1 MALSKGLRGRGLPL
15 FTLVVGIL
23 LVPASIGFGYSEHVQ
38 ARTKLSQHVLNVAR
52 EESAALTNYFERAH
66 SIVLLTAQNPAF
78 RTFYEAPGSRKHTVE
93 QNSVA
98 AIRTNRALD
107 FLQDLYPSSI
117 GESCFIDVSGAEN
130 SRVVRGVYAAPDE
143 LSPDESTNPFFG
155 PTFRLEEGQVY
166 QAAPYVSPDTGEWVI
181 SNSTPVPSPDGR
193 GRAIV
198 HFEVTVESFR
208 QQAALLSE
216 DTNVA
221 VVDSMTGQV
230 VIDSSRPQA
239 IGVSLGRG
247 RDPSYLPVLQAK
259 APAGLAE
266 LNGAT
271 AAYRRL
277 PTAPGNANR
286 WVVVATPSDPLS
298 VMDSVGLA
306 PFGMLLAALILLG
319 VGVVNFRSAQR
330 ELTTAAITDGL
341 TGLGNRRKLMA
352 DLAQAVERAT
362 VDRPVLLAI
371 FDLNGFKSYN
381 DTFGHPAGDSLLQR
395 LAKRLDEVVGDR
407 GSTYRLGGDEF
418 CLVSDHAGVGQALVE
433 AANMALSENGEGF
446 SVSSSKGWC
455 VIPGDATDPSDGL
468 RVADTRLYEDKMTRR
483 ASPDRQSRDVLLRA
497 LQERYPELQS
507 HLELVGALSGRVGE
521 AMGLSGEALATIRRA
536 GELHDI
542 GKVAVPDSI
551 LRKPGD
557 LDEEE
562 WEFMRRHALV
572 GSRILAAAPSL
583 AEVARMVR
591 FHHERWDG
599 QGYPSGLRGGAIPLG
614 ARIVAVCDAYHAMTA
629 GNRPYRE
636 PMPHDAAI
644 AELRRCAGTQFDPSV
659 VEAFCEVVTEPDA
672 GDEIVRALL
681 HGHD

>member
-1 MALSKGLRGRGLPL
+1 MPLSKGLRGRGLPL

-23 LVPASIGFGYSEHVQ
+23 LVPASIGFGYSQHVQ
-38 ARTKLSQHVLNVAR
+38 ARTELNQHLLNVAR
-52 EESAALTNYFERAH
+52 EESGALANYFERAR
-66 SIVLLTAQNPAF
+66 SIVLLTAQSPAF
-78 RTFYEAPGSRKHTVE
+78 RGFYEAPGSRRHKVE
-93 QNSVA
+93 QNSAVVVQ
-98 AIRTNRALD
+98 TNRALD
-107 FLQDLYPSSI
+107 FLQDLYPASI
-117 GESCFIDVSGAEN
+117 GESCFIDASGAEN
-130 SRVVRGVYAAPDE
+130 SRVVRGVYAAPTE
-143 LSPDESTNPFFG
+143 LAPDESTNPFFR
-155 PTFRLEEGQVY
+155 PTFGLQEGQVY

-181 SNSTPVPSPDGR
+181 SNSTLVPSSGR
-193 GRAIV
+193 RAIV

-208 QQAALLSE
+208 QQAARLSE
-216 DTNVA
+216 DADVA

-230 VIDSSRPQA
+230 VLDSNLPQA
-239 IGVSLGRG
+239 RGVPLGRG
-247 RDPSYLPVLQAK
+247 RDPGYLPVLQAHNR
-259 APAGLAE
+259 AGLTE
-266 LNGAT
+266 LDGAT
-271 AAYRRL
+271 AAYQRL
-277 PTAPGNANR
+277 PSALGNANR
-286 WVVVATPSDPLS
+286 WVVVAMPSDPLS
-298 VMDSVGLA
+298 VIDSVGLA

-330 ELTTAAITDGL
+330 ELTTAATTDGL
-341 TGLGNRRKLMA
+341 TGLGNRRKFMA
-352 DLAQAVERAT
+352 DLAEAVGQAT
-362 VDRPVLLAI
+362 TDRPVLLAI
-371 FDLNGFKSYN
+371 FDLNGFKLYN

-418 CLVSDHAGVGQALVE
+418 CLISDHAGVGQALVE
-433 AANMALSENGEGF
+433 AANMALSERGEGF

-455 VIPGDATDPSDGL
+455 VIPGDAKDPSEGL
-468 RVADTRLYEDKMTRR
+468 RVADTRLYEDKVTRR
-483 ASPDRQSRDVLLRA
+483 ASPDRQSSDVLLRA

-507 HLELVGALSGRVGE
+507 HLEVVGALSERVGE
-521 AMGLSGEALATIRRA
+521 AMGLSGEGLATIRRA
-536 GELHDI
+536 GDLHDI

-551 LRKPGD
+551 LRKPGE

-562 WEFMRRHALV
+562 WEFMRRHALI

-599 QGYPSGLRGGAIPLG
+599 RGYPSGLRAEAIPLG

-636 PMPHDAAI
+636 PMPHDVAV

-659 VEAFCEVVTEPDA
+659 VEAFCEAVTEPNA